1 VRKYEFKLGS
11 SWDFNYQN
19 LELCEWL
26 RKYKVDVT
34 GGGEEG
40 EGTRWELWK
49 KQLRKIP
56 ARAYKDKDFPGLD
69 PKERVRFRNLI
80 AGFAQDKVVILST
93 HIVSDVEFIANRI
106 LVMRQGSFVLDGTP
120 EQVVKQAAGKVWECH
135 VDARRAEGMSASLQ
149 VANVRYAPDG
159 HAVVRVVADRP
170 PMEGAVAVEPTLE
183 DLYLLVFRDAGNR

>member
-1 VRKYEFKLGS
+1 MGFRPNVVRKYEFKLGS

-34 GGGEEG
+34 GGGEDG

-69 PKERVRFRNLI
+69 PKELK
-80 AGFAQDKVVILST
+80 GF
-93 HIVSDVEFIANRI
+93 VEDCLDAPT
-106 LVMRQGSFVLDGTP
+106 GETAFVWWL
-120 EQVVKQAAGKVWECH
+120 
-135 VDARRAEGMSASLQ
+135 
-149 VANVRYAPDG
+149 
-159 HAVVRVVADRP
+159 
-170 PMEGAVAVEPTLE
+170 
-183 DLYLLVFRDAGNR
+183 